1 MTRQQDIFEF
11 FRDLLIDMK
20 DLDDHVIRPSD
31 SFKDLDL
38 DSLDFVQ
45 IQVEVQKA
53 YGVQVPTDEITY
65 GKVSTL
71 EQLAALIAN
80 EVQVLAAVA

>member
-1 MTRQQDIFEF
+1 MTQQQDIFEF
-11 FRDLLIDMK
+11 FCDLLTDMK
-20 DLDDHVIRPSD
+20 DLGDHVIRPTD
-31 SFKDLDL
+31 SFRDLDL

-53 YGVQVPTDEITY
+53 YGVQVPTDEIAD
-65 GKVSTL
+65 GSVSTL

-80 EVQVLAAVA
+80 EAQALAEVA

>member
-1 MTRQQDIFEF
+1 MTQQQDIFEF

-20 DLDDHVIRPSD
+20 DLDDRAIRPTD
-31 SFKDLDL
+31 SFKNLDL

-53 YGVQVPTDEITY
+53 YGVQVPTDEIAN
-65 GKVSTL
+65 GSVSTL

-80 EVQVLAAVA
+80 EVEALAAVA